1 MRVTQIHY
9 KEKSSC
15 SVTQKNPLF
24 SLLKQ
29 SFSKRNSFVSGKCL
43 FFIKAFFSGKK
54 KKSENLFELNFWQE
68 DILVAFFPVLA
79 LLLPWGFQ
87 VL

>member
-54 KKSENLFELNFWQE
+54 KKSENLFELKFLAGSHFNG
-68 DILVAFFPVLA
+68 FF
-79 LLLPWGFQ
+79 FQ
-87 VL
+87 F